1 MGEHLFKNWPV
12 YVGLIGFAWLVIA
25 MVRSSREVEKK
36 EEELKKP
43 QEKK

>member
-12 YVGLIGFAWLVIA
+12 YVGLAGFAWLVIA
-25 MVRSSREVEKK
+25 LIVSSGKQDKK
-36 EEELKKP
+36 EEEQKKS